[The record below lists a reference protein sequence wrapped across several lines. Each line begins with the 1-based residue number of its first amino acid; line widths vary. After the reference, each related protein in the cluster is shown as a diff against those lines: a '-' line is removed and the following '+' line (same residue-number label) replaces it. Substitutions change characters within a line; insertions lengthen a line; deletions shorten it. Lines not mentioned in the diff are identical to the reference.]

1 MEWAMYAE
9 LLGPLILGG
18 TLLLLG
24 FITGSIAEN
33 RHYKSIRE
41 RERSNP
47 VLVFSQRLPP
57 PQFPAPR
64 TTLVMGSVVIS
75 ADYFKR
81 FVAMLR
87 MLVGGRLNTYETL
100 LDRAR
105 REALLRMREQ
115 AQTLGAATVFNV
127 KVQTASIAG
136 RSARA
141 GIACLE
147 VIAYG
152 TALIST
158 ATSAS
163 TSTAASTAT
172 PASSTESHELSEPP
186 AA

>member
-24 FITGSIAEN
+24 FITGSIAES

-41 RERSNP
+41 RERTNP

-64 TTLVMGSVVIS
+64 TALVMGSVVIS

-81 FVAMLR
+81 FVAILR

-136 RSARA
+136 RNARA

-152 TALIST
+152 TAL
-158 ATSAS
+158 S
-163 TSTAASTAT
+163 TSTPASTTT
-172 PASSTESHELSEPP
+172 PVSSVESHGLSEPP

>member
-1 MEWAMYAE
+1 
-9 LLGPLILGG
+9 
-18 TLLLLG
+18 
-24 FITGSIAEN
+24 
-33 RHYKSIRE
+33 
-41 RERSNP
+41 
-47 VLVFSQRLPP
+47 
-57 PQFPAPR
+57 
-64 TTLVMGSVVIS
+64 
-75 ADYFKR
+75 
-81 FVAMLR
+81 

-115 AQTLGAATVFNV
+115 AQTLQAATVFNV
-127 KVQTASIAG
+127 KLQTAAIAG

-152 TALIST
+152 TAL
-158 ATSAS
+158 
-163 TSTAASTAT
+163 TSTTPAPSAT

>member
-1 MEWAMYAE
+1 MEWAMYAQ
-9 LLGPLILGG
+9 LIGPLIVGG

-24 FITGSIAEN
+24 FIAGGITER

-41 RERSNP
+41 RERDNS
-47 VLVFSQRLPP
+47 VLVFPQRLPP
-57 PQFPAPR
+57 PQFPAPH
-64 TTLVMGSVVIS
+64 TALVMGSVVIS

-115 AQTLGAATVFNV
+115 AQSMGAATIFNV

-152 TALIST
+152 TALT
-158 ATSAS
+158 PTTPAP
-163 TSTAASTAT
+163 TAT
-172 PASSTESHELSEPP
+172 PAPSAGSHELSEPP
-186 AA
+186 TA